1 MKKRN
6 RGGVSYLIS
15 FLSIYPPPLFLLGVM
30 NPLCPICFTRHDVPC
45 GLGLSSLR
53 ILIFNLSDF
62 KIQLIVK
69 KKKKFCQ
76 SNCDMPSVIRLI
88 PISEMVKCE
97 KQMCNIGSLK
107 FKTHLA

>member
-1 MKKRN
+1 MIFLSGSVKKRN

-15 FLSIYPPPLFLLGVM
+15 FLSIYPPPLFLWIRVGVM
-30 NPLCPICFTRHDVPC
+30 NPLCLICFTRYDVPC

-69 KKKKFCQ
+69 KKK
-76 SNCDMPSVIRLI
+76 NSVNQIVTCHQL
-88 PISEMVKCE
+88 ED
-97 KQMCNIGSLK
+97 
-107 FKTHLA
+107 